1 MIFRDL
7 NGDLLIVNNN
17 DYKND
22 KLYYSKV
29 LSIYNFKTLG
39 SDYSDSLIR
48 NVVFKRNKE
57 TNQKK
62 ERETEYITTNNIGV

>member
-7 NGDLLIVNNN
+7 NGNLLTVNNN
-17 DYKND
+17 DFKDD
-22 KLYYSKV
+22 KLYYCKV
-29 LSIYNFKTLG
+29 LSIYNLKMAS
-39 SDYSDSLIR
+39 SDNYSNSLIR

-62 ERETEYITTNNIGV
+62 ERETE